1 MVAFH
6 YDVKH
11 YFRVRG
17 FLRATPLVAS
27 DSSAAALAEAGLPA
41 LAALAALAAFV
52 ALVTLVAG
60 TLGGL
65 PAAAAWAC
73 ASSRTVLA
81 TLQNSGP

>member
-1 MVAFH
+1 M
-6 YDVKH
+6 
-11 YFRVRG
+11 
-17 FLRATPLVAS
+17 RAASLVTS
-27 DSSAAALAEAGLPA
+27 DSSPAALAEAGLLA
-41 LAALAALAAFV
+41 FAALAALEPLAALV
-52 ALVTLVAG
+52 ALVALVALDALAALGALLVG